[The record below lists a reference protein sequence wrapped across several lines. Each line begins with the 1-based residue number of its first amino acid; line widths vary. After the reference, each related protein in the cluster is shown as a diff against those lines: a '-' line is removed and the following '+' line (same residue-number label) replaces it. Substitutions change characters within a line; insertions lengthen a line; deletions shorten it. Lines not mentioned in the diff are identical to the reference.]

1 MEGDFLRAARRNA
14 RAPGEKRRPLPW
26 PIDCR
31 SIGCSAYV
39 SAGIAGC
46 ADSTGLVL
54 QILRGSVIIP
64 SLTKSVRDWYIGNT
78 SASQAEVAGS
88 TPVSRSKTKRTSG
101 RMSFLF
107 WVPPPKSATPPFGI
121 RMLGVG
127 KTIPVP
133 RPGRLLLACGENA
146 CAAQK
151 RRGPG
156 GPLGSLSVTN
166 LRFQNIK
173 FNRPFHAGAKSALL
187 ND

>member
-1 MEGDFLRAARRNA
+1 MRQERSYACLEGDFLRAARRNA

-107 WVPPPKSATPPFGI
+107 WVPPPT
-121 RMLGVG
+121 
-127 KTIPVP
+127 
-133 RPGRLLLACGENA
+133 GRLHPSVSECSGSAKPPLRQGFGLRPKRLY
-146 CAAQK
+146 AAKAARPIRAIGWYFCEQ
-151 RRGPG
+151 G
-156 GPLGSLSVTN
+156 LS
-166 LRFQNIK
+166 
-173 FNRPFHAGAKSALL
+173 
-187 ND
+187 

>member
-88 TPVSRSKTKRTSG
+88 TPVSRSKTKGHPEGCPFCFGFRRLQGGSTLRYPNARG
-101 RMSFLF
+101 RQS
-107 WVPPPKSATPPFGI
+107 
-121 RMLGVG
+121 
-127 KTIPVP
+127 
-133 RPGRLLLACGENA
+133 RPCAKVLAYGQNA
-146 CAAQK
+146 CTPQK
-151 RRGPG
+151 RR
-156 GPLGSLSVTN
+156 SLTHKEPVQYNKLS
-166 LRFQNIK
+166 
-173 FNRPFHAGAKSALL
+173 
-187 ND
+187 